1 MDNAVSLFGP
11 KGALNLRDLE
21 LLETELI
28 RSVRSAQGTP
38 PPGLAADVGPPVAS
52 GGGLGLPRLEEPKL
66 DGSSLVTQLL
76 ALKSKLTENQLA
88 GSRAEIE
95 ARRADNQQKFQD
107 QLKALQDF
115 VAKSAE
121 ARKSGEISKIFG
133 WIALGLSA
141 IAMVAAS
148 VATVLTAGATAP
160 VVAGLVVGMVA
171 LAATVTMTGLQESG
185 KLEELMKG
193 LNDDQ
198 KLGVTAGIQAT
209 LLALTIL
216 SAVLSF
222 GAGAGA
228 AANAASETAKTAAT
242 VAQLVKSSAQVVG
255 GVTSIG
261 QGATQ
266 ISSGVLQREASDAQ
280 ADAQSIKAK
289 LQKAQ
294 SLIEDEMERI
304 EKMLQEM
311 DDSVTRVFS
320 MMQSENATTVQ
331 IAKNMV

>member
-1 MDNAVSLFGP
+1 MDNAVSLFSP
-11 KGALNLRDLE
+11 KGAFNLRDLE

-38 PPGLAADVGPPVAS
+38 PPGLTADIGPSTAS